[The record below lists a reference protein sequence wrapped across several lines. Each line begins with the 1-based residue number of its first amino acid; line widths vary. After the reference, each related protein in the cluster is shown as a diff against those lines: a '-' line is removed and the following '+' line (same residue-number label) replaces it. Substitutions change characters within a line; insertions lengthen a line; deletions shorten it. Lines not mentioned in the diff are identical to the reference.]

1 MEKWESVVNLK
12 QGLNGEQINDELSD
26 VSSYIGIIEI
36 DKLDKIIA
44 FELPLCFI
52 LFYQNHWIAFY
63 ITKTAIEIMDS
74 TLTMWENP
82 PKEFINFLCFHQNK
96 IIRSNPILQNDKTNL
111 CALYCIHFVRER
123 YNSLLYKDILSEFT
137 DSTICNDIL
146 IKNAVKIL

>member
-1 MEKWESVVNLK
+1 MERWENAVNLK
-12 QGLNGEQINDELSD
+12 QGLKGEQINDELSD
-26 VSSYIGIIEI
+26 VKSYIGVIEL

-52 LFYQNHWIAFY
+52 LFYKNHWIAFY

-74 TLTMWENP
+74 TLNIWENP

-96 IIRSNPILQNDKTNL
+96 IIRSNPLLQNNNTNV
-111 CALYCIHFVRER
+111 CALYCIHFIRER
-123 YNSLLYKDILSEFT
+123 YNSKSYKEFLSQFT

-146 IKNAVKIL
+146 IRNSVKLY